1 MGRPLHAAGP
11 GDGFASGTASSLT
24 FGTGRVSQIQYD
36 FIWMSHQKFR
46 AVHKISKKKYEELLA
61 KSK

>member
-1 MGRPLHAAGP
+1 VSRQPAGP
-11 GDGFASGTASSLT
+11 GDRLASGAASTAV
-24 FGTGRVSQIQYD
+24 FGTGRVTQIHHD

-46 AVHKISKKKYEELLA
+46 AVYKISKKKYEQLLK